1 MNNERASYKTIIKS
15 ISIIGGAQVLNI
27 LFSIV
32 RTKVVAIFVG
42 PAGLGLLGMLQSLI
56 DLTRTVCSLGLNFSS
71 IKEIALAKADSEPNK
86 LITILSTLRVW
97 TIVTGVFGFLVL
109 FFGSDYLS
117 LLTFGNNEYGFHVML
132 LSIAVLFGTL
142 SASQLAIIQGLQ
154 EVKHMALCQLI
165 TGFTVTVLSIPIYYY
180 FKEDGIAFS
189 LILISI
195 TSFAIGK
202 LFLNNLN
209 VDFHHNA
216 SLMSQLL
223 PGLDMI
229 KLGFF
234 MTINTLI
241 SLLSL
246 YFLRGYIADVSD
258 MVSVGV
264 FQASYAI
271 ATTYLGLVLSSM
283 LTDFFPRLS
292 SHSQNNNLVNQSTNE
307 QGTLTLIIGAPVV
320 CILLVF
326 STPIV
331 SALYS
336 SEFLG
341 AAELLQWRL
350 YSTMFT
356 LISWPVGVILLAK
369 GKGHLSMIH
378 DIAFN
383 IVYVSF
389 CIYFWDTFG
398 LISTSYAC
406 IPAVILSMIILFFFT
421 NRLTG
426 FHYNKSYLKL
436 AFCYVVLI
444 TIIMNGFYSNVNY
457 IISSIFIILPLVLTL
472 IISLYKLNQI
482 FNIKDVV
489 RSKWRVK

>member
-1 MNNERASYKTIIKS
+1 MHEEKTSYKTIIKS

-27 LFSIV
+27 LFSII
-32 RTKVVAIFVG
+32 RTKAVAIFVG
-42 PAGLGLLGMLQSLI
+42 PAGVGLLGMLQSLI
-56 DLTRTVCSLGLNFSS
+56 DLIRTVCSLGLNFSS
-71 IKEIALAKADSEPNK
+71 IKEIALAKAGSEPEK
-86 LITILSTLRVW
+86 LTAILSSLRIW
-97 TIVTGVFGFLVL
+97 TIVTGTFGFLVL
-109 FFGSDYLS
+109 LFGSNYLS
-117 LLTFGNNEYGFHVML
+117 LLTFGNNEYDFHVML

-154 EVKHMALCQLI
+154 EIKYMAQCQLI
-165 TGFTVTVLSIPIYYY
+165 TGFFVTILSIPVYY
-180 FKEDGIAFS
+180 FFQEDGIAFS

-195 TSFAIGK
+195 TSYAIGK
-202 LFLNNLN
+202 LFLNKLN
-209 VDFHHNA
+209 VVFSHQL

-229 KLGFF
+229 KLGLF

-292 SHSQNNNLVNQSTNE
+292 SHSQNNRLVNQSTNE
-307 QGTLTLIIGAPVV
+307 QGMLTLIIGAPVV

-326 STPIV
+326 SAPIV
-331 SALYS
+331 NALYS

-341 AAELLQWRL
+341 ATELLQWRL

-378 DIAFN
+378 DISFN
-383 IVYVSF
+383 IVYIGF
-389 CIYFWDTFG
+389 CIYLWDIFG
-398 LISTSYAC
+398 LMATSYAC

-426 FHYNKSYLKL
+426 FHYNMRYLKL
-436 AFCYVVLI
+436 AVCYMLLI
-444 TIIMNGFYSNVNY
+444 TIIMYGFFSNVTSVVSW
-457 IISSIFIILPLVLTL
+457 ILIILPLLLTVS
-472 IISLYKLNQI
+472 ISIYKFNQI
-482 FNIKDVV
+482 FNIADVL
-489 RSKWRVK
+489 RSKWRR